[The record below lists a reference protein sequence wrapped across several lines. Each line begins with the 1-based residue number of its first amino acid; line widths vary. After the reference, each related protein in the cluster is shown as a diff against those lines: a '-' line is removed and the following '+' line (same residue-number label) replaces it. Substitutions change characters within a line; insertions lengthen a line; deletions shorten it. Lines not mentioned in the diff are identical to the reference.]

1 MVGLCV
7 LMLARELSSV
17 SGVCVCVC
25 ACLVVFL
32 AKWKLVG
39 KIPSDDCDE

>member
-25 ACLVVFL
+25 VF
-32 AKWKLVG
+32 G
-39 KIPSDDCDE
+39 CIPREMETRREDTIR